1 MTNNTIAGSAEIGAD
16 LAALRRDV
24 AHLAE
29 TMRSVLETQT
39 EAASLRVSDA
49 VGNASS
55 RISNA
60 AGDAQKNV
68 KAAGGEIGA
77 SIERNPLTAMLIA
90 MGVGIIIGSMGRSRG

>member
-1 MTNNTIAGSAEIGAD
+1 MTNTIAGSAADIGAD

-29 TMRSVLETQT
+29 TMRGVLETQT
-39 EAASLRVSDA
+39 EAAGLRVSDA
-49 VGNASS
+49 VGDARS

-60 AGDAQKNV
+60 ACDAQKNV
-68 KAAGGEIGA
+68 TAAGGEIGA

-90 MGVGIIIGSMGRSRG
+90 LGVGMVIGSLGRSH

>member
-1 MTNNTIAGSAEIGAD
+1 MTNTIPGSAADIGAD

-29 TMRSVLETQT
+29 TMRGVLETQT
-39 EAASLRVSDA
+39 EAAGLRVSDA
-49 VGNASS
+49 VGDTRS

-60 AGDAQKNV
+60 ACDAQKNV

-90 MGVGIIIGSMGRSRG
+90 LGVGMVIGSLGRSH